1 MSLKSAQVAL
11 QSYITWT
18 KKPGKGGAEWKKT
31 CIKAGL
37 HAKKLKTLVK
47 TRFASKVIFF
57 QETLEYA
64 DAINICYAAQSL
76 KLQAR
81 VPIGVTWAVA
91 RIFTETLNPVVKQCV
106 LNQTRGYWLL
116 SDALAAALAISVE
129 LGAHIDHLS
138 NMNPP
143 LQHGDFDSELEIL
156 RGKMSLEAMLVMRP
170 FLLFTQIFTT

>member
-1 MSLKSAQVAL
+1 MP
-11 QSYITWT
+11 T
-18 KKPGKGGAEWKKT
+18 
-31 CIKAGL
+31 
-37 HAKKLKTLVK
+37 
-47 TRFASKVIFF
+47 
-57 QETLEYA
+57 
-64 DAINICYAAQSL
+64 
-76 KLQAR
+76 
-81 VPIGVTWAVA
+81 GVTWAVA
-91 RIFTETLNPVVKQCV
+91 RIVTETLNPVVKQCV

-170 FLLFTQIFTT
+170 FLLFTQTFMLKKTHNMIVLMVDPRFKGLECVIAYTGVEKARIIVREYDENVLIPYLVKV